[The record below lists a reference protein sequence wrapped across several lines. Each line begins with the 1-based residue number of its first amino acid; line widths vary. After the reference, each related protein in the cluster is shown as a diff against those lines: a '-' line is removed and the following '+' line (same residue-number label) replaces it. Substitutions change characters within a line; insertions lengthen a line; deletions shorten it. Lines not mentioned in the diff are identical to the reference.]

1 MWGGLKC
8 TVTELFYYQAL
19 FTKAGAW
26 IWHKKL
32 SCLILLFFCLCSK
45 QYTFLGWREW
55 KRDEWGA
62 CGEMCQNALMI
73 SLACLILNTLRQ
85 STAICS
91 AHLESSVGKRQ
102 ASVWEMASFWY
113 RADDQQSVIICDGK
127 VQPGLK
133 RTNAKR
139 GVFVHCFD
147 PMSPPL
153 LMSGAFEDAS

>member
-32 SCLILLFFCLCSK
+32 SCLILLFSVFAANN
-45 QYTFLGWREW
+45 THFWGEENENRGW
-55 KRDEWGA
+55 
-62 CGEMCQNALMI
+62 EMCQNALMI